1 MFCDIYGNKC
11 FDEAMENVSSDNKCD
26 CPLECEFINYS
37 FTIVSTPL
45 DSKEYCPKKLGT
57 KDFLMRPFYE
67 NKYPPQL
74 IRKLMKAKYNVSNDA
89 MEYCKSNLQYRA
101 VVTFQLA
108 TDSMSVTVMSQRLTF
123 YDKMSAFGKN

>member
-1 MFCDIYGNKC
+1 
-11 FDEAMENVSSDNKCD
+11 MECNTIS
-26 CPLECEFINYS
+26 YS
-37 FTIVSTPL
+37 FSIVSTPFDPEEL
-45 DSKEYCPKKLGT
+45 CQYIFDGYMNFLWRAG
-57 KDFLMRPFYE
+57 DFLMRPFYE
-67 NKYPPQL
+67 NKYPPRL
-74 IRKLMKAKYNVSNDA
+74 IRKLMKAKNNVSNDA